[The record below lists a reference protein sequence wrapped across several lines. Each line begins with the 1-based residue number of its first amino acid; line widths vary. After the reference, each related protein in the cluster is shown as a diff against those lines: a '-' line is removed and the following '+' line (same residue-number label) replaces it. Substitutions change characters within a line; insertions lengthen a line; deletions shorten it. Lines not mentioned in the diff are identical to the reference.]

1 MNKSARAPRSAV
13 FLNSFTSL
21 LLYTPNLIPL
31 QHYMY
36 LIGLHLHLK
45 SRLVLRISLNQLSEP
60 NELLRSSNRFVG
72 GGAALSAGLARR
84 ILFPSGGEIPHEI
97 INILSASASSQD
109 PKCDIDRN
117 TESRAHY
124 KLAMDLVL
132 Y

>member
-1 MNKSARAPRSAV
+1 
-13 FLNSFTSL
+13 
-21 LLYTPNLIPL
+21 
-31 QHYMY
+31 MY

-45 SRLVLRISLNQLSEP
+45 SHLVLPISLNQLSEP

-72 GGAALSAGLARR
+72 AALSAGLARR
-84 ILFPSGGEIPHEI
+84 ILFPSGGEILHEI